1 MTGGY
6 FTETAVR
13 FNRTMDI
20 IQSLVDKFF
29 SVHASIRCTG
39 QKSSSGHHYTQ
50 SPVILKDSSTLTYVS
65 VCSFC
70 GNSIEHL
77 IPINRTT
84 EQLTGV
90 SLVSEVQ

>member
-1 MTGGY
+1 MEEG
-6 FTETAVR
+6 
-13 FNRTMDI
+13 
-20 IQSLVDKFF
+20 LVK
-29 SVHASIRCTG
+29 VMEQVGALLASSKLIRCSGPT
-39 QKSSSGHHYTQ
+39 SPSGHHYTQ

-65 VCSFC
+65 ICSFC